1 MNAKL
6 QLTDKKLSTDSW
18 KALIKMVGHHF
29 CLAYVLCREEVV
41 ILLEDGSQ
49 QTSIGKSELFK
60 SMAAVQICPY
70 PINSLLNLQYNLSNC
85 IVNFAV
91 HFFFLIVKARFSV
104 SLQWSRFIEFYSAYY
119 FSNFCLVIGFSPIY
133 IYIYISNVAIH
144 VRTLQNNFQW
154 QLNNL
159 NVPLKYEITI
169 ITQLNLTMTFEP
181 LWICPALL
189 KAMLFGSKIIILLC
203 KIYNEI
209 LSSFNFIYNI

>member
-70 PINSLLNLQYNLSNC
+70 PINSLLNLQYNLS
-85 IVNFAV
+85 AAKP
-91 HFFFLIVKARFSV
+91 HTFFFIVKARFIV
-104 SLQWSRFIEFYSAYY
+104 SLQWSRFIEFYSAYC
-119 FSNFCLVIGFSPIY
+119 FSNFCLVIGFSPI
-133 IYIYISNVAIH
+133 
-144 VRTLQNNFQW
+144 F
-154 QLNNL
+154 
-159 NVPLKYEITI
+159 
-169 ITQLNLTMTFEP
+169 F
-181 LWICPALL
+181 
-189 KAMLFGSKIIILLC
+189 
-203 KIYNEI
+203 
-209 LSSFNFIYNI
+209 

>member
-70 PINSLLNLQYNLSNC
+70 PINSLLNLQYNLSNS
-85 IVNFAV
+85 IVNLQY
-91 HFFFLIVKARFSV
+91 HFLFLIVKARFSV

-119 FSNFCLVIGFSPIY
+119 FSKFLFSDWLLSY
-133 IYIYISNVAIH
+133 IYIYF
-144 VRTLQNNFQW
+144 FQM
-154 QLNNL
+154 LL
-159 NVPLKYEITI
+159 SMCVHYKIT
-169 ITQLNLTMTFEP
+169 
-181 LWICPALL
+181 
-189 KAMLFGSKIIILLC
+189 
-203 KIYNEI
+203 
-209 LSSFNFIYNI
+209 FNDN

>member
-85 IVNFAV
+85 IVNLQYI
-91 HFFFLIVKARFSV
+91 FFFKLLRLGSVYLYNGLDSLNSIVLIIFP
-104 SLQWSRFIEFYSAYY
+104 
-119 FSNFCLVIGFSPIY
+119 NFCLVIGFSPIY
-133 IYIYISNVAIH
+133 IYF
-144 VRTLQNNFQW
+144 FQM
-154 QLNNL
+154 LL
-159 NVPLKYEITI
+159 SMCVHYKIT
-169 ITQLNLTMTFEP
+169 
-181 LWICPALL
+181 
-189 KAMLFGSKIIILLC
+189 
-203 KIYNEI
+203 
-209 LSSFNFIYNI
+209 FNDN